1 MLESIY
7 RENVTLYFISL
18 HHISVDP
25 EAWLA
30 VSTESKL
37 EIDPFLRWKNILLQK
52 VDLYLLWSDDVPCS
66 EVLQGLIQDVAPCE
80 PLSPAVG
87 RQ

>member
-7 RENVTLYFISL
+7 RDQECHPFFISH

-37 EIDPFLRWKNILLQK
+37 EIDPFLR
-52 VDLYLLWSDDVPCS
+52 
-66 EVLQGLIQDVAPCE
+66 
-80 PLSPAVG
+80 
-87 RQ
+87 